1 MSDCWRCDQKAEY
14 KNEKINEAREQARQ
28 RSLAEF
34 KTVAI
39 IQKSGCI
46 YEVVDL
52 EEVGTNTV
60 KEYISANTG

>member
-14 KNEKINEAREQARQ
+14 KNQKLNDAREQARLLSAQ
-28 RSLAEF
+28 TN

-39 IQKSGCI
+39 VQKSGCI
-46 YEVVDL
+46 YEAVDL
-52 EEVGTNTV
+52 SEVGTNPV

>member
-14 KNEKINEAREQARQ
+14 LNQKLNAAREEATE
-28 RSLAEF
+28 RSKATN

-46 YEVVDL
+46 YEVIDL
-52 EEVGTNTV
+52 SEIGTNQV
-60 KEYISANTG
+60 KEYISANSG

>member
-14 KNEKINEAREQARQ
+14 KNEKMKVAREEAIA
-28 RSLAEF
+28 RSLSEN

-52 EEVGTNTV
+52 SEVGTNQV